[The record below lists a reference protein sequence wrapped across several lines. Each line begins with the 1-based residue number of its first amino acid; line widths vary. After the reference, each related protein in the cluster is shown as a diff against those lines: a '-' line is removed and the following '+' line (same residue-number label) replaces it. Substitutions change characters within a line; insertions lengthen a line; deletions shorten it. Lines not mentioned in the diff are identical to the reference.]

1 MMRRLLGTMQQPTP
15 ETWTLGLRQ
24 GTYWG
29 KATLQMAG
37 RADETAGNANEH
49 QPTYGAARTAIRRVE
64 NATSRCGEGRRATC
78 EIRGYP

>member
-1 MMRRLLGTMQQPTP
+1 MVRRLLGTMQQPTP
-15 ETWTLGLRQ
+15 ETWISVLRP

-29 KATLQMAG
+29 KATLQRAG
-37 RADETAGNANEH
+37 RADETAGHANEH

-64 NATSRCGEGRRATC
+64 NATSRCGEDRRAAG